1 MRKNLL
7 KKTMTMVMAMVLL
20 VSTFCL
26 SAGAAE
32 GKLTIHVKNTP
43 GWEKVCI
50 YTYGPELAGPWA
62 GKEMTNDG
70 DGWFSITFD
79 AGDVTTPIFNNAN
92 GAQTGDLKDT
102 ITGPGEYWFVLSA
115 DGKEA
120 TVSTTN
126 PDAAAP
132 AETPAETP
140 TDESPKTGDFS
151 VLPAALLGLG
161 SLGAL
166 VANKRKK

>member
-1 MRKNLL
+1 MKKNLL
-7 KKTMTMVMAMVLL
+7 RKAITMVIATVLL

-50 YTYGPELAGPWA
+50 YTYNPEYAGPWA

-70 DGWFSITFD
+70 NGWFSITFD
-79 AGDVTTPIFNNAN
+79 AADACVPIFNNAN
-92 GAQTGDLKDT
+92 GAQTEDLKDA

-115 DGKEA
+115 DGKTA

-126 PDAAAP
+126 PDA
-132 AETPAETP
+132 

-151 VLPAALLGLG
+151 ILPVALLGLG
-161 SLGAL
+161 SLGTL
-166 VANKRKK
+166 VATKKRNK